1 MGKFTADKIIC
12 IARNP
17 IDVFPSQASLYFT
30 LSNSVEPVRPWNE
43 YRVWP
48 NFVKYF
54 VKIFGDY
61 FERVRQQ
68 SQNTPTFFLTYEELV
83 NNQE

>member
-1 MGKFTADKIIC
+1 MGKFIADKIIC

-30 LSNSVEPVRPWNE
+30 LSNSVETARPWNE
-43 YRVWP
+43 FRVWP
-48 NFVKYF
+48 EFLNCF

-61 FERVRQQ
+61 FDKVREQ
-68 SQNTPTFFLTYEELV
+68 S
-83 NNQE
+83 

>member
-1 MGKFTADKIIC
+1 MGKFIADKIIC

-30 LSNSVEPVRPWNE
+30 LSNSVEPSRPWSE
-43 YRVWP
+43 FRVWP
-48 NFVKYF
+48 KFLEYF

-61 FERVRQQ
+61 FKKVREQ
-68 SQNTPTFFLTYEELV
+68 SKTTPTFFLTYEQLIE
-83 NNQE
+83 N